1 MTFKKIGVILFLI
14 FFLFPICKIYGETSN
29 AGFIPANIWYSK
41 DPFQEGDKIKIYTL
55 IFNPDQREFSGT
67 VIFFDKTVF
76 LGKKDFAVPAKGI
89 KDISIDWTATVGD
102 HIIFGKIENA
112 KFLISKD
119 KYEEAYLAKDET
131 EQSKRIVSK
140 KIIPQETSTDTNS
153 ELNTTNPSQIEKIRD
168 IIVEKTPIF
177 IAKPIANTANAIEGF
192 RENVG
197 TASENKKQEVKV
209 EIKALEE
216 NDKIVADD
224 NKISSDLKTENKSEI
239 LKPFKYA
246 ELFLFTLSSAIFNN
260 KFIFYGILIIVIFLL
275 FRWIWIKIF

>member
-1 MTFKKIGVILFLI
+1 MAFKKIWVVLFLI

-76 LGKKDFAVPAKGI
+76 LGKKDFTVPAKGI

-119 KYEEAYLAKDET
+119 EYEEAYLAKDET
-131 EQSKRIVSK
+131 EQNKRTVSK
-140 KIIPQETSTDTNS
+140 KIIPKEASDADTKS
-153 ELNTTNPSQIEKIRD
+153 ELNTASPSQIEKIRD
-168 IIVEKTPIF
+168 MIVEKTPDF

-197 TASENKKQEVKV
+197 TVSENKKQKVKM

-216 NDKIVADD
+216 N
-224 NKISSDLKTENKSEI
+224 KSKI

-260 KFIFYGILIIVIFLL
+260 KFIFYGILIIGVFLL
-275 FRWIWIKIF
+275 FRWLWLKIF